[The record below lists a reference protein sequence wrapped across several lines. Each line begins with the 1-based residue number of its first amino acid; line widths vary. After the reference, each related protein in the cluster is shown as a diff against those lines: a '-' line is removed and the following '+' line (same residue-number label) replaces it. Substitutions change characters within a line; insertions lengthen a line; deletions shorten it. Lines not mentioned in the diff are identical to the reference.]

1 MCFGRHESIDVTVVK
16 TETAIDFHSR
26 AVDVGNVNLIWFLH
40 VTGVAWQ
47 KKVSSLCL
55 LINITSGTH
64 VPVFRGVG
72 K

>member
-1 MCFGRHESIDVTVVK
+1 MCECVCVSADMNRLMSRLSKTVTS
-16 TETAIDFHSR
+16 IDFHSR

-47 KKVSSLCL
+47 KKS
-55 LINITSGTH
+55 
-64 VPVFRGVG
+64 